1 MATTNLISKSLGDIL
16 TQSGNGSPDHTAPR
30 GSLYV
35 DEDTGALYINKNAA
49 TAWEIL
55 QTVSYGE
62 GYYQNNTTSTLI
74 TSTNTWTSVNN
85 NFTSGNNNGFTVSS
99 NTLVLDAGRTGTY
112 QITANVTI
120 ENVAGAPQIEVGISR
135 NNTIPIASSY
145 NAASV
150 STLYTTANITINYHE
165 VLNGG
170 DNIKLAVRN
179 LFGVDNIII
188 KHAQIYATK
197 IS

>member
-35 DEDTGALYINKNAA
+35 DEDTGTVYVNQNNA
-49 TAWEIL
+49 TVWENL

-62 GYYQNNTTSTLI
+62 GYYQDNTTATLI
-74 TSTNTWTSVNN
+74 ALTNSWTSVDN
-85 NFTSGNNNGFTVSS
+85 NFISGNNNGFTVSS
-99 NTLVLDAGRTGTY
+99 NTLVLGAGRTGTY
-112 QITANVTI
+112 QISANVTI
-120 ENVAGAPQIEVGISR
+120 EHVLGAPQIEVGVSR
-135 NNTIPIASSY
+135 NNSSPIASSY
-145 NAASV
+145 NGASV
-150 STLYTTANITINYHE
+150 NGTFNTANISINYHQ

-179 LFGVDNIII
+179 LFGIDNIII

-197 IS
+197 ID